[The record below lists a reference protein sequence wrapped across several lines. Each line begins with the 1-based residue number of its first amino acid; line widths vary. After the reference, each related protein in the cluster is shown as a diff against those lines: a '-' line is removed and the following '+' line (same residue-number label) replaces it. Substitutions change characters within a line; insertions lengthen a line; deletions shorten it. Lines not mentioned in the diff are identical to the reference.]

1 VFRTTKQ
8 NLVPEANAPIY
19 LLMNLLTR
27 QKLLFIEPAA
37 DASALKSIVQ
47 PPRER
52 FVFVA
57 AADEAGKEFDRL
69 IEN

>member
-1 VFRTTKQ
+1 
-8 NLVPEANAPIY
+8 
-19 LLMNLLTR
+19 MNPLTR

-52 FVFVA
+52 FVFVVV
-57 AADEAGKEFDRL
+57 ADEAGKEFNRL
-69 IEN
+69 IYEGR